1 MEEKLSYLEE
11 RLEQRAASEL
21 NGLINSIFPNSYNRT
36 FDLVNTY
43 IDKKEIES
51 VKRINVSLNN
61 YFLPV
66 SDLLDLI
73 KNAIY
78 EKYID
83 SYSKKEIDLFLSKTD
98 NLQAQI
104 DQLKNISNIFW
115 LFKKY
120 FVYL

>member
-11 RLEQRAASEL
+11 RLEQKAASEL

-51 VKRINVSLNN
+51 VEKINVSSNN

-83 SYSKKEIDLFLSKTD
+83 SYFKKEIDLFLSKID
-98 NLQAQI
+98 NIQAQVNE
-104 DQLKNISNIFW
+104 LKNI
-115 LFKKY
+115 
-120 FVYL
+120 